1 MCNILKYLLSN
12 KFMKIREV
20 EKFVNLSSARISNL
34 IKRGE
39 FPAPWVYDNIKFW
52 QVKDLEK
59 FNKSR

>member
-1 MCNILKYLLSN
+1 MLHIPQYLLSN
-12 KFMKIREV
+12 KFMRIREV
-20 EKFVNLSSARISNL
+20 EKFVNLRSAKIRNL

-39 FPAPWVYDNIKFW
+39 FPAPWVYGRIKFW